1 MLVKNYRIC
10 DPSEFVKIFPYLK
23 IRPAVVLMFGDMGS
37 GKTTLVRE
45 FMRWLGFKGRVK
57 SPTFTYEIV
66 YEDMKISHVDLYRI
80 SQSTVDILD
89 EILSRLE
96 EGYLV
101 FVEWPSRLG
110 ENIKDIFNNY
120 PIIEIYIDIV
130 DENCRD
136 LKLVVNL
143 NEH

>member
-1 MLVKNYRIC
+1 MIKYRIC
-10 DPSEFVKIFPYLK
+10 DPGEFVKIFPYLR
-23 IRPAVVLMFGDMGS
+23 IHPAVVLMFGDMGA

-45 FMRWLGFKGRVK
+45 FMYWLGFKGRVK

-80 SQSTVDILD
+80 SQNTVDILD

-110 ENIKDIFNNY
+110 ENIKGIFNKY
-120 PIIEIYIDIV
+120 PVIEVYIDIV

-136 LKLVVNL
+136 LKIGVYSH
-143 NEH
+143 EG